1 MKISRRD
8 KEVILNDSYIECMVE
23 RRTPAWQAFLKYLVV
38 FLAGVLVLGGLLMGQ
53 TLFLLAGIL
62 FGVLAYFVILNTDL
76 EFEYLYLDKEISVD
90 KIMHKTKRKRLAV
103 YSVDKMEILAPIKS
117 YHLDGYKNREAKVID
132 YSSGVENQ
140 PDKRY
145 VFFYDGKEKIIIEP
159 SEDFVKMVKNV
170 APRKV
175 FTD

>member
-1 MKISRRD
+1 M
-8 KEVILNDSYIECMVE
+8 NDSYIECMVA
-23 RRTPAWQAFLKYLVV
+23 RRTPVWQAFLKYLII
-38 FLAGVLVLGGLLMGQ
+38 FIAAAAVLLGLLSAQ
-53 TLFLLAGIL
+53 TLLLLAGIL
-62 FGVLAYFVILNTDL
+62 FGVGAYFTILYTDL

-90 KIMHKTKRKRLAV
+90 KIMHQQKRKRIAV
-103 YSVDKMEILAPIKS
+103 YSVDKIEILAPIKS
-117 YHLDGYKNREAKVID
+117 YHLDDYKNRQAKVSD
-132 YSSGVENQ
+132 FSSGVENQ

-145 VFFYDGKEKIIIEP
+145 VFFYDGKEKIIFEP

>member
-1 MKISRRD
+1 MN
-8 KEVILNDSYIECMVE
+8 ESYVECMVA
-23 RRTPAWQAFLKYLVV
+23 RRTPVWQAFLKYLLV
-38 FLAGVLVLGGLLMGQ
+38 FLAAVVVLGGLL
-53 TLFLLAGIL
+53 LSDFLILLAGIL
-62 FGVLAYFVILNTDL
+62 LGVGAYFTILYTDL

-90 KIMHKTKRKRLAV
+90 KIMHQQKRKRVAV
-103 YSVDKMEILAPIKS
+103 YSVDKIEILAPIRS
-117 YHLDGYKNREAKVID
+117 YHLDGYKNRQAKVLD

-159 SEDFVKMVKNV
+159 SEDFIKIVKNV

>member
-1 MKISRRD
+1 MN
-8 KEVILNDSYIECMVE
+8 ESYIECMVQ
-23 RRTPAWQAFLKYLVV
+23 RHTPAWQAFLKYLVV
-38 FLAGVLVLGGLLMGQ
+38 FLAAVTILGGLVLSD
-53 TLFLLAGIL
+53 FIILLV
-62 FGVLAYFVILNTDL
+62 GVLIGVGAYFVIMNTDI
-76 EFEYLYLDKEISVD
+76 EYEYLYLDKEISVD
-90 KIMHKTKRKRLAV
+90 KIMHQAKRKRVAV
-103 YSVDKMEILAPIKS
+103 YSVEKMEILAPIKS
-117 YHLDGYKNREAKVID
+117 YHLDGYKNREAKVHD

-159 SEDFVKMVKNV
+159 TEDFVKLVKNV

>member
-1 MKISRRD
+1 MN
-8 KEVILNDSYIECMVE
+8 ESYVECMVG
-23 RRTPAWQAFLKYLVV
+23 RRTPAWQAFLKYLII
-38 FLAGVLVLGGLLMGQ
+38 FLAAVVVIGGLL
-53 TLFLLAGIL
+53 LSDFLIL
-62 FGVLAYFVILNTDL
+62 LLGVALGVGAYFVILNTDI
-76 EFEYLYLDKEISVD
+76 EYEYLYLDKEISVD
-90 KIMHKTKRKRLAV
+90 KIMHQQKRKRIAV
-103 YSVDKMEILAPIKS
+103 YSVEKMEILAPIKS
-117 YHLDGYKNREAKVID
+117 YHLDGYKNRQAKVLD

-159 SEDFVKMVKNV
+159 NEEFIKVVKNV

>member
-1 MKISRRD
+1 M
-8 KEVILNDSYIECMVE
+8 NDSYIECMVE
-23 RRTPAWQAFLKYLVV
+23 RRTPAWQAFLKYLVI
-38 FLAGVLVLGGLLMGQ
+38 FLAAVLVLGGLLFGQ
-53 TLFLLAGIL
+53 TLFLIGGIL

-76 EFEYLYLDKEISVD
+76 EFEYLYLDKEITVD
-90 KIMHKTKRKRLAV
+90 KIMHKTKRKKVATYTV
-103 YSVDKMEILAPIKS
+103 EKMEILAPIKS
-117 YHLDGYKNREAKVID
+117 YHLDGYKNRQAKVVD
-132 YSSGVENQ
+132 YSCGFEDK

-145 VFFYDGKEKIIIEP
+145 VFFYDGKEKVIIEP